1 MKKMDLIITLKD
13 LWCVCWQHYIFVK
26 IDGKPVQVMDGRDG
40 PVVNGVYRCD
50 DLVKEINVDE
60 FPSYGKVMV
69 VTLAN

>member
-13 LWCVCWQHYIFVK
+13 LWYVCWQHYIFVK

-40 PVVNGVYRCD
+40 PVVNGEYRCD